1 MDPIQESI
9 YKYEK
14 MYEYVRS
21 KNPRDFI
28 DKPLM
33 RKELGFSWDGGESC
47 PLCKSYFDMSA
58 CQNFDMKNKDDPCRN
73 CPIYK
78 KIGFGGC
85 LDTPWEDLNDS
96 PTWGMAIVEIKR
108 EIEFL
113 KSLAEA
119 EE

>member
-1 MDPIQESI
+1 MSPIKESI

-14 MYEYVRS
+14 MYEYVNS
-21 KNPRDFI
+21 KNPSDFI

-33 RKELGFSWDGGESC
+33 RKELGFSWDGGGSC
-47 PLCKSYFDMSA
+47 PLCVSYFDM
-58 CQNFDMKNKDDPCRN
+58 NNGDDPCKN

-96 PTWGMAIVEIKR
+96 STWGMAIVEIKR

-113 KSLAEA
+113 KSLAEV
-119 EE
+119 EHRRE

>member
-1 MDPIQESI
+1 MNPIQESM

-14 MYEYVRS
+14 MYEYVNS
-21 KNPRDFI
+21 KNPSDFV
-28 DKPLM
+28 DKSLM
-33 RKELGFSWDGGESC
+33 RKELGFSWDGGDSC
-47 PLCKSYFDMSA
+47 PLCKSYFD
-58 CQNFDMKNKDDPCRN
+58 FDMINEDDPCIK

-96 PTWGMAIVEIKR
+96 STWGMAIAEIKR

-113 KSLAEA
+113 KSLAEV

>member
-1 MDPIQESI
+1 MNPIQESM

-14 MYEYVRS
+14 MYEYVNS
-21 KNPRDFI
+21 KKPSDFI

-33 RKELGFSWDGGESC
+33 RKELGFSWDGGDSC
-47 PLCKSYFDMSA
+47 PLCKSYFDM
-58 CQNFDMKNKDDPCRN
+58 NNKDDPCRN

-78 KIGFGGC
+78 KIGVGGC
-85 LDTPWEDLNDS
+85 LDTPWKDLDDS
-96 PTWGMAIVEIKR
+96 STWGMAIVEIKK

-113 KSLAEA
+113 KSLAEV